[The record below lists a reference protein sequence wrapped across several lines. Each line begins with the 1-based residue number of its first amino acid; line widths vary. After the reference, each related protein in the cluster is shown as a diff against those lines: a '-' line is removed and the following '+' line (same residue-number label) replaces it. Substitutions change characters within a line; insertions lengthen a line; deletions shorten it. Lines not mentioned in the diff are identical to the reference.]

1 MRIQDLIDRVN
12 LGKKQNN
19 KEIKFQ
25 IKDLDEVIQELSKLL
40 LELKDKQPKPE
51 TNERVQIIVRPNRSF

>member
-1 MRIQDLIDRVN
+1 MRIQDLIDRVQ
-12 LGKKQNN
+12 LSKKQNN

-25 IKDLDEVIQELSKLL
+25 IKDLDEVIQELGKLL

>member
-25 IKDLDEVIQELSKLL
+25 IKELDEVIQELGKLL